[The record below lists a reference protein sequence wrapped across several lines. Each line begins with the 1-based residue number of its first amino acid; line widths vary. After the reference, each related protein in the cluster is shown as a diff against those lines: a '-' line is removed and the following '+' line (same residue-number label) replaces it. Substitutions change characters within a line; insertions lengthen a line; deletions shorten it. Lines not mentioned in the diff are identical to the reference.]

1 MMNLEYDIVFS
12 DVDPPRDLTAVNVQ
26 TDSATLTWKH
36 PHAAVSGY
44 TLTFSSADG
53 IIRVRATSNLHE
65 LSITDVTHTVFE
77 PIENGNY
84 QLFLWNAFKKT
95 QISDI

>member
-1 MMNLEYDIVFS
+1 MINLEYDIVFS

-36 PHAAVSGY
+36 PQAAVSGY

-53 IIRVRATSNLHE
+53 IIRV
-65 LSITDVTHTVFE
+65 
-77 PIENGNY
+77 
-84 QLFLWNAFKKT
+84 
-95 QISDI
+95 